1 MRRWTAFTTAGRWIG
16 LALLILILIAAALIG
31 TELVQFVLQPPQL
44 WQVDLALYG
53 RVLLFLVLLALA
65 SVVGYRVLGAFTLAY
80 LMDRNGLYISWLGNR
95 SVVPLSQI
103 DRIDVGE
110 ANTKLALRPLQAI
123 GYYRA
128 ESKTSDGRPLHIFS
142 TLPPEK
148 SLVIH
153 TKNEAFAISPADQ
166 DAFVQDLEQRR
177 NIGAVKALTSE
188 LQAGRIFLYDFWRDR
203 VVRNAVLIAIV
214 LNLLLGA
221 FVAASYPDLEPMIE
235 MRFNAAGEAAGAQP
249 RHQVLFLPL
258 AAFGLLLFNIALG
271 LSIYLRQKDGA
282 RLLQLTS
289 ILVQVLFG
297 IAVITIITR

>member
-1 MRRWTAFTTAGRWIG
+1 MRRWTALTTAGRWIG

-31 TELVQFVLQPPQL
+31 SELIQIVLQPPQL

-53 RVLLFLVLLALA
+53 RILAFLLLLVLA
-65 SVVGYRVLGAFTLAY
+65 SVVGYRVFGAFTLAY

-95 SVVPLSQI
+95 SVVPLSKI

-110 ANTKLALRPLQAI
+110 ANVKLALRPLQSI

-128 ESKTSDGRPLHIFS
+128 ETKTSDGRPLHLFS
-142 TLPPEK
+142 SLPPEK
-148 SLVIH
+148 SLLIH
-153 TKNEAFAISPADQ
+153 TTDEAFAISPADQ

-177 NIGAVKALTSE
+177 NLGAVKSLTSE

-203 VVRNAVLIAIV
+203 VVRNAVLIAVV

-221 FVAASYPDLEPMIE
+221 FVAAYYPGLEPLIE
-235 MRFNAAGEAAGAQP
+235 MRFNAAGEAAGVQP

-282 RLLQLTS
+282 RLLQFSS